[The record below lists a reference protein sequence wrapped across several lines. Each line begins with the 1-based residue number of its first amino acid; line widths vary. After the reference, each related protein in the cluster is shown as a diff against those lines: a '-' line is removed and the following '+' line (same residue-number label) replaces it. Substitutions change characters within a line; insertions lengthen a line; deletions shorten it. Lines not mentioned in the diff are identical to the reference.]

1 MNGLYFL
8 VCGLSL
14 IGIALVFFSL
24 YQWMLVLRT
33 NIYLP
38 FSIQLCNA
46 EIVPNYLF
54 GEYSGGIED
63 KNAIVLVGYSYVVDG
78 RAIFSNKVFPLE
90 VEWVHPR
97 YSPLDIYFDLKNW
110 VKKDCFVDMHH
121 PDACCIVSGWN
132 GVFAKS
138 LPWCWGG
145 RRGDLFGRAG
155 AAFTDLS
162 HNLAFITAL
171 RCRAWYPISLRSIL
185 QLVRWVESG
194 KSKCA
199 IFDILPGGCWK
210 YPGVYLFFKSNECAK
225 AMCR

>member
-24 YQWMLVLRT
+24 YQWMMVLRT

-38 FSIQLCNA
+38 FSMQLCNA

-63 KNAIVLVGYSYVVDG
+63 NNAIVLVRYSYVVDG

-97 YSPLDIYFDLKNW
+97 YSPLDIYFDLKNG

-121 PDACCIVSGWN
+121 PERAVLYRGGTKYLRNHCL
-132 GVFAKS
+132 GVGV
-138 LPWCWGG
+138 GG
-145 RRGDLFGRAG
+145 GVTFLAG
-155 AAFTDLS
+155 LGLLS
-162 HNLAFITAL
+162 FI
-171 RCRAWYPISLRSIL
+171 
-185 QLVRWVESG
+185 
-194 KSKCA
+194 
-199 IFDILPGGCWK
+199 
-210 YPGVYLFFKSNECAK
+210 
-225 AMCR
+225 